1 MSFLRV
7 QILVTSPLR
16 ILLQHTTLYLPYLLH
31 LPFIITRFGSLLNYH
46 SHISPCT
53 ILLYQSFQSHQM
65 RLLGYLLIPSCIP
78 LDLNCNHGLVVL
90 LSTTCWRHT
99 LCIIIMHLISIPYLL
114 PTSLPFQIS
123 FITCIAF
130 IIVVL
135 ADLLLP
141 LVLNLVRSSLSFI
154 SGHQSCHYCAD
165 LDALHFDECV
175 YLSSNP
181 SAHRFQRQN
190 MKRHTNTF
198 PAHGTM

>member
-78 LDLNCNHGLVVL
+78 LDLSCNHCMVLL
-90 LSTTCWRHT
+90 LSTTYLRQT
-99 LCIIIMHLISIPYLL
+99 LCIIILYLISIPYLL
-114 PTSLPFQIS
+114 PTSLTFHIY
-123 FITCIAF
+123 FITCISS
-130 IIVVL
+130 IIVILV
-135 ADLLLP
+135 DLLLP
-141 LVLNLVRSSLSFI
+141 LVLNLMLIVLLVSFLAI
-154 SGHQSCHYCAD
+154 NHVITVMI
-165 LDALHFDECV
+165 LILT
-175 YLSSNP
+175 L
-181 SAHRFQRQN
+181 
-190 MKRHTNTF
+190 
-198 PAHGTM
+198 